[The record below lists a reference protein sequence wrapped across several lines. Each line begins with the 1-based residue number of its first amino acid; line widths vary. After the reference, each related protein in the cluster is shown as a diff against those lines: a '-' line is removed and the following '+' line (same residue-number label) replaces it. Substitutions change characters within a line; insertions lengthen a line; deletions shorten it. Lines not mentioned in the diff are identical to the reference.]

1 MGPKVK
7 AFSRLLILLSLILL
21 SVIFL
26 SVSGLN
32 CASQS
37 KPTDINAKIERQLRV
52 QYKLPPEVPV
62 AIGPLSPSAEWPGFQ
77 AFTVTVGEGERKQEF
92 PFLLAKDQKSI
103 VRVNRIDL
111 SDDPYGDLMKK
122 IDVRGRPVRG
132 AKQSKVVVV
141 AYDDLQCPF
150 CTMMHQILFPELLKE
165 YGDRVTF
172 VYKDF
177 PIPSHPWAVHAAV
190 DANCLAAQNGDAYW
204 SFVDSVHASQQEING
219 KGTQELRVAELDRMA
234 MQQGTDHKL
243 DAASLQACVKAQN
256 DSVIKASVREG
267 ESLGVDSTPTV
278 FINGQ
283 EMSGGVAP
291 LPRLRA
297 ALDQALKNAGETPG
311 QAQASQTAPKN

>member
-1 MGPKVK
+1 MK
-7 AFSRLLILLSLILL
+7 ALSRLLILLSLALL
-21 SVIFL
+21 SVI
-26 SVSGLN
+26 GLN

-37 KPTDINAKIERQLRV
+37 KPTDISAKIERQLRV

-62 AIGPLSPSAEWPGFQ
+62 VIGALSPSPEWPGFD
-77 AFTVTVGEGERKQEF
+77 AFTVTIGEGERKQDF

-103 VRVNRIDL
+103 VRVNRIEL
-111 SDDPYGDLMKK
+111 SADPYADIMKK
-122 IDVRGRPVRG
+122 IDLHGRPVRG

-177 PIPSHPWAVHAAV
+177 PIPSHPWAMHAAV
-190 DANCLAAQNGDAYW
+190 DANCLAAQNPDAYW
-204 SFVDSVHASQQEING
+204 NFVDSVHASQQAING
-219 KGTQELRVAELDRMA
+219 KGTQELRLAELDKMA

-243 DAASLQACVKAQN
+243 DAANLQACVKNQN
-256 DSVIKASVREG
+256 DATIKASVHEG
-267 ESLGVDSTPTV
+267 ESLGVDSTPTL

-297 ALDQALKNAGETPG
+297 ALDKALKDAGQPAG
-311 QAQASQTAPKN
+311 QSQASQTSSKN

>member
-1 MGPKVK
+1 VKV
-7 AFSRLLILLSLILL
+7 FSRLLILLPLVLL
-21 SVIFL
+21 SII
-26 SVSGLN
+26 GLN

-37 KPTDINAKIERQLRV
+37 KPTDIAAKIERQLRAT
-52 QYKLPPEVPV
+52 YKLPPEVPV
-62 AIGPLSPSAEWPGFQ
+62 TIGPLSPSPEWPGFQ
-77 AFTVTVGEGERKQEF
+77 AFTLTVGEGERKQEF

-177 PIPSHPWAVHAAV
+177 PIPSHPWAIHAAV

-219 KGTQELRVAELDRMA
+219 KGTQELRLAELDKMA

-243 DAASLQACVKAQN
+243 DAASLQACVKTQN
-256 DSVIKASVREG
+256 DAAVKASVHEG
-267 ESLGVDSTPTV
+267 QELGVDSTPTL

-297 ALDQALKNAGETPG
+297 ALDRALKDTGTVA
-311 QAQASQTAPKN
+311 AQQPASQTSPKN

>member
-1 MGPKVK
+1 VK
-7 AFSRLLILLSLILL
+7 ALSRLLIFLSLALL
-21 SVIFL
+21 SVI
-26 SVSGLN
+26 GLN
-32 CASQS
+32 CASQP
-37 KPTDINAKIERQLRV
+37 KATDISAKIERQLRV

-62 AIGPLSPSAEWPGFQ
+62 VIGALSPSPEWPGFD
-77 AFTVTVGEGERKQEF
+77 AFTVTIGEGEKKQDF

-103 VRVNRIDL
+103 VRVNRIEI
-111 SDDPYGDLMKK
+111 SDDPYGDVMKK

-165 YGDRVTF
+165 YGDRVSF

-177 PIPSHPWAVHAAV
+177 PIPSHPWANHAAV
-190 DANCLAAQNGDAYW
+190 DANCLAAQNPDAYW
-204 SFVDSVHASQQEING
+204 NFVDSVHASQQAING
-219 KGTQELRVAELDRMA
+219 KGTQELRLAELDKMA

-243 DAASLQACVKAQN
+243 DAANLQACVKNQN
-256 DSVIKASVREG
+256 DATIKASVHEG
-267 ESLGVDSTPTV
+267 EALGVDSTPTL

-297 ALDQALKNAGETPG
+297 ALDKALKDAGQPAG
-311 QAQASQTAPKN
+311 QSQASQTSSKN

>member
-1 MGPKVK
+1 MKL
-7 AFSRLLILLSLILL
+7 FSRLLILLSLVLL
-21 SVIFL
+21 SVI
-26 SVSGLN
+26 GLN

-37 KPTDINAKIERQLRV
+37 KPTDIAAKIERQLRAT
-52 QYKLPPEVPV
+52 YKLPAEVPIV
-62 AIGPLSPSAEWPGFQ
+62 VGPLTASPEWPGFD
-77 AFTVTVGEGERKQEF
+77 AFTVTIGEGERKQDF

-103 VRVNRIDL
+103 VRVNRIEL
-111 SDDPYGDLMKK
+111 SADPFGDVMRK
-122 IDVRGRPVRG
+122 IDVSGRPVRG
-132 AKQSKVVVV
+132 AKQSKVVLV

-204 SFVDSVHASQQEING
+204 SFVDSVHASQQAING

-243 DAASLQACVKAQN
+243 DAATLQACVKTQN
-256 DSVIKASVREG
+256 DAVIKASVREG

-278 FINGQ
+278 FINGE

-297 ALDQALKNAGETPG
+297 ALDRALKNSG
-311 QAQASQTAPKN
+311 QVAAQQPASQGAPKN

>member
-1 MGPKVK
+1 MKVP
-7 AFSRLLILLSLILL
+7 SRLLVLLSLVLL

-37 KPTDINAKIERQLRV
+37 KPTDIAAKIERQLRAT
-52 QYKLPPEVPV
+52 YKLPPEVPV
-62 AIGPLSPSAEWPGFQ
+62 VVGPLSASPEWPGFQ
-77 AFTVTVGEGERKQEF
+77 TFTLTVGEGERKQEF
-92 PFLLAKDQKSI
+92 PFLLSKDQKSI

-111 SDDPYGDLMKK
+111 SDDPYADVMKK
-122 IDVRGRPVRG
+122 INLQGRPVRG

-177 PIPSHPWAVHAAV
+177 PIPSHPRAVHAAV

-219 KGTQELRVAELDRMA
+219 KGTQELRVAELDRIA
-234 MQQGTDHKL
+234 MQQATDHKL
-243 DAASLQACVKAQN
+243 DAASLQACVKTQN
-256 DSVIKASVREG
+256 DAAIKASLREG
-267 ESLGVDSTPTV
+267 ESLGVDSTPTL

-297 ALDQALKNAGETPG
+297 ALDKALKDAGQPAG
-311 QAQASQTAPKN
+311 QSQASQSSQKN

>member
-1 MGPKVK
+1 MKVL
-7 AFSRLLILLSLILL
+7 SRLLIPSCIILCSLI
-21 SVIFL
+21 
-26 SVSGLN
+26 GQN

-37 KPTDINAKIERQLRV
+37 KPTDIAAKIERQIRAT
-52 QYKLPPEVPV
+52 YKLPPEVPV
-62 AIGPLSPSAEWPGFQ
+62 AIGALSPSPEWPGFD
-77 AFTVTVGEGERKQEF
+77 AFTVTIGEGERKQDF

-103 VRVNRIDL
+103 VRVNRIEL
-111 SDDPYGDLMKK
+111 SADPYAEIMKK

-132 AKQSKVVVV
+132 AKQSKVTLV

-177 PIPSHPWAVHAAV
+177 PLPSHAWASHAAV
-190 DANCLAAQNGDAYW
+190 DANCLAAQNDDAYW
-204 SFVDSVHASQQEING
+204 SFVDSVHGSQQEINA
-219 KGTQELRVAELDRMA
+219 KGTQELRLAELDRIA
-234 MQQGTDHKL
+234 MQQGADHKV
-243 DAASLQACVKAQN
+243 DAASLQACVKTQN
-256 DSVIKASVREG
+256 DAAVKASVHEG

-278 FINGQ
+278 FVNGQ

-297 ALDQALKNAGETPG
+297 ALDKALKDAGQPAG
-311 QAQASQTAPKN
+311 QSQASQTAPKN

>member
-1 MGPKVK
+1 MKVL
-7 AFSRLLILLSLILL
+7 SRFLILLALALL
-21 SVIFL
+21 SVI
-26 SVSGLN
+26 GLN

-37 KPTDINAKIERQLRV
+37 KPTDLAAKIERQLRV
-52 QYKLPPEVPV
+52 QYKLPPEVPIV
-62 AIGPLSPSAEWPGFQ
+62 IGALSPSPDWPGYE

-92 PFLLAKDQKSI
+92 PFLLSKDQKSI

-111 SDDPYGDLMKK
+111 SDDPYGDVMKK

-177 PIPSHPWAVHAAV
+177 PIPSHPWANHAAV
-190 DANCLAAQNGDAYW
+190 DANCLAAQNSDAYW
-204 SFVDSVHASQQEING
+204 SFVDSVHASQQAING
-219 KGTQELRVAELDRMA
+219 KGTQELRLAELDKMA
-234 MQQGTDHKL
+234 MQQGADHKL
-243 DAASLQACVKAQN
+243 DAASLQACVKTQN
-256 DSVIKASVREG
+256 DAAIKASVHEG
-267 ESLGVDSTPTV
+267 ESLGVDSTPTL

-297 ALDQALKNAGETPG
+297 ALDQALKNAGQPTG
-311 QAQASQTAPKN
+311 QSQASQTSQKN

>member
-1 MGPKVK
+1 VK
-7 AFSRLLILLSLILL
+7 ALSRLLILLSLALL
-21 SVIFL
+21 SVI
-26 SVSGLN
+26 GLN
-32 CASQS
+32 CASQY
-37 KPTDINAKIERQLRV
+37 KPTDISAKIERQLRV

-62 AIGPLSPSAEWPGFQ
+62 VIGAISPSPEWPGFD
-77 AFTVTVGEGERKQEF
+77 AFTVTIGEGERKQDF

-103 VRVNRIDL
+103 VRVNRIEL
-111 SDDPYGDLMKK
+111 SADPYADIMKK
-122 IDVRGRPVRG
+122 IDLHGRPVRG

-177 PIPSHPWAVHAAV
+177 PIPSHPWAMHAAV
-190 DANCLAAQNGDAYW
+190 DANCLAAQNPDAYW
-204 SFVDSVHASQQEING
+204 NFVDSVHASQQAING
-219 KGTQELRVAELDRMA
+219 KGTQELRLAELDKMA

-243 DAASLQACVKAQN
+243 DAANLQTCVKNQN
-256 DSVIKASVREG
+256 DATIKASVHEG
-267 ESLGVDSTPTV
+267 ESLGVDSTPTL

-297 ALDQALKNAGETPG
+297 ALDKALKDAGQPAG
-311 QAQASQTAPKN
+311 QSQASQTSSKN

>member
-1 MGPKVK
+1 VKVL
-7 AFSRLLILLSLILL
+7 SRLLIVLSLALLSI
-21 SVIFL
+21 V
-26 SVSGLN
+26 GLN

-37 KPTDINAKIERQLRV
+37 KPTDIAAKIERQLRAT
-52 QYKLPPEVPV
+52 YKLPAEVPI
-62 AIGPLSPSAEWPGFQ
+62 AIGALSPSPEWPGFQ

-92 PFLLAKDQKSI
+92 PFLLSKDQKSI
-103 VRVNRIDL
+103 IRVNRIDI
-111 SDDPYGDLMKK
+111 SDDPYADVMKK

-177 PIPSHPWAVHAAV
+177 PIPSHPWANHAAV

-204 SFVDSVHASQQEING
+204 NFVDSVHASQQVING
-219 KGTQELRVAELDRMA
+219 KGTQELRLAELDKMA
-234 MQQGTDHKL
+234 MQQGTDHNL
-243 DAASLQACVKAQN
+243 DAASLQICVKNQN
-256 DSVIKASVREG
+256 DAAVKASVHEG
-267 ESLGVDSTPTV
+267 EELGVDSTPTL

-297 ALDQALKNAGETPG
+297 ALDKALKDAGQVPG
-311 QAQASQTAPKN
+311 QSQASQSSPKN

>member
-1 MGPKVK
+1 MKL
-7 AFSRLLILLSLILL
+7 FSRLLILLSLVLL
-21 SVIFL
+21 SVI
-26 SVSGLN
+26 GLN
-32 CASQS
+32 CASQP
-37 KPTDINAKIERQLRV
+37 KPTDIAAKIERQLRAT
-52 QYKLPPEVPV
+52 YKLPAEVPIV
-62 AIGPLSPSAEWPGFQ
+62 VGPLTASPEWPGFD
-77 AFTVTVGEGERKQEF
+77 AFTVTIGEGERKQDF

-103 VRVNRIDL
+103 VRVNRIEL
-111 SDDPYGDLMKK
+111 SADPFGDVMRK
-122 IDVRGRPVRG
+122 IDVSGRPVRG
-132 AKQSKVVVV
+132 AKQSKVVLV

-204 SFVDSVHASQQEING
+204 SFVDSVHASQQAING

-243 DAASLQACVKAQN
+243 DAATLQACVKTQN
-256 DSVIKASVREG
+256 DAVIKASVREG

-278 FINGQ
+278 FINGE

-297 ALDQALKNAGETPG
+297 ALDRALKNSG
-311 QAQASQTAPKN
+311 QVAAQQPASQTAPKN

>member
-1 MGPKVK
+1 M
-7 AFSRLLILLSLILL
+7 LILLSLVLL
-21 SVIFL
+21 SFI
-26 SVSGLN
+26 GLN

-37 KPTDINAKIERQLRV
+37 KPTDIAAKIERQLRAT
-52 QYKLPPEVPV
+52 YKLPPEVPIV
-62 AIGPLSPSAEWPGFQ
+62 IGPLSQSPEWPGFNT
-77 AFTVTVGEGERKQEF
+77 FTATIGDGERKQDF

-103 VRVNRIDL
+103 VRVNRIEL
-111 SDDPYGDLMKK
+111 SDDPYGDVMKK
-122 IDVRGRPVRG
+122 IDLHGRPVRG

-177 PIPSHPWAVHAAV
+177 PIPSHPWAIHAAV
-190 DANCLAAQNGDAYW
+190 DANCLAAQNPDAYW
-204 SFVDSVHASQQEING
+204 NFVDSVHASQQEINA
-219 KGTQELRVAELDRMA
+219 KGTQELRLAELDRIA

-243 DAASLQACVKAQN
+243 DAASLQACVKTQN
-256 DSVIKASVREG
+256 DTAVKASVREG
-267 ESLGVDSTPTV
+267 ESLGVDSTPTL

-297 ALDQALKNAGETPG
+297 ALDQALKNTG
-311 QAQASQTAPKN
+311 QVAAQPTANQNSPKN

>member
-1 MGPKVK
+1 M
-7 AFSRLLILLSLILL
+7 I
-21 SVIFL
+21 
-26 SVSGLN
+26 GLN
-32 CASQS
+32 CASQP
-37 KPTDINAKIERQLRV
+37 KPTDIAAKIERQLRAT
-52 QYKLPPEVPV
+52 YKLPAEVPV
-62 AIGPLSPSAEWPGFQ
+62 VIGPLSPSPEWPGFD
-77 AFTVTVGEGERKQEF
+77 AFTVTIGEGERKQDF

-111 SDDPYGDLMKK
+111 SADPYGDVMKK

-132 AKQSKVVVV
+132 AKQSKVMLV

-177 PIPSHPWAVHAAV
+177 PLPNHAWANHAAV
-190 DANCLAAQNGDAYW
+190 DANCLAAQNPDAYW
-204 SFVDSVHASQQEING
+204 NFVDSVHASQQEING
-219 KGTQELRVAELDRMA
+219 KGTQELRLAELDRMA

-243 DAASLQACVKAQN
+243 DAASLQACVKTQN
-256 DSVIKASVREG
+256 DAVVKASVREG
-267 ESLGVDSTPTV
+267 ESLGVEVTPTL
-278 FINGQ
+278 FINGE

-297 ALDQALKNAGETPG
+297 ALDRALKNSGTVAAQHR
-311 QAQASQTAPKN
+311 QARLRPRTSFF

>member
-1 MGPKVK
+1 VKV
-7 AFSRLLILLSLILL
+7 FSRLLILLSLALL
-21 SVIFL
+21 SVI
-26 SVSGLN
+26 SLN
-32 CASQS
+32 CAAQP
-37 KPTDINAKIERQLRV
+37 KPTEIAAKIERQLRAT
-52 QYKLPPEVPV
+52 YKLPPEVPV
-62 AIGPLSPSAEWPGFQ
+62 VIGSLAPSPEWPGFD
-77 AFTVTVGEGERKQEF
+77 AFTVTIGEGERKQEF
-92 PFLLAKDQKSI
+92 PFLLSKDQKSI
-103 VRVNRIDL
+103 VRVNRIEL
-111 SDDPYGDLMKK
+111 SADPYADIMKK

-177 PIPSHPWAVHAAV
+177 PIPSHAWARHAAV
-190 DANCLAAQNGDAYW
+190 DANCLAAQNPDAYW
-204 SFVDSVHASQQEING
+204 NFVDSVHASQQEING
-219 KGTQELRVAELDRMA
+219 KGTQELRLAELDRMA

-243 DAASLQACVKAQN
+243 DAANLQACVKDQN
-256 DSVIKASVREG
+256 DAAVKASVHEG
-267 ESLGVDSTPTV
+267 EELGVDSTPTL

-297 ALDQALKNAGETPG
+297 ALDKALKDAGQPAG
-311 QAQASQTAPKN
+311 QSQASQTSPKN